1 MADQI
6 YVWRVYHPDN
16 WNPKKISGKNYT
28 EPPIAEDHIYLIEAE
43 NGKGEFDGYLI
54 GMIANETPT
63 LTEYWSS
70 RGWLL
75 ESKGEWKNIFSEADR
90 QLPEPEETKTQ
101 EIIEVHNCWAVYGV
115 ERDGTEV
122 EQPIAQFS
130 RPQDWGDSRWHYE
143 RFRFEWTYNNKHYIN
158 HAHCWTDIKR
168 ELFEYPQLFAQ
179 LIVQI
184 LMPGAKEQ
192 FCGREYLAEDD
203 FWLDEWGPM
212 PPYYYSENE
221 YFEDDED

>member
-1 MADQI
+1 MTDQI
-6 YVWRVYHPDN
+6 YVWRIYHPGN
-16 WNPKKISGKNYT
+16 WAPDKISAKKYID
-28 EPPIAEDHIYLIEAE
+28 PPVAEDHTYLIEAE
-43 NGKGEFDGYLI
+43 NDEGEFDGYLI
-54 GMIANETPT
+54 ATIANAIPT

-70 RGWLL
+70 RGWLI
-75 ESKGEWKNIFSEADR
+75 ESKGEWKNILSNEAQR
-90 QLPEPEETKTQ
+90 LREPEEKNTQ
-101 EIIEVHNCWAVYGV
+101 ETIEVHNCWAVYGV
-115 ERDGTEV
+115 NKDGSEAK
-122 EQPIAQFS
+122 QPIAQFS
-130 RPQDWGDSRWHYE
+130 RPQDWGDPRWHYE
-143 RFRFEWTYNNKHYIN
+143 RFRFEWTHNNKHYIN

-212 PPYYYSENE
+212 PPYYYP
-221 YFEDDED
+221 EDEFDVD